1 MRRPI
6 SLAALFLAASP
17 HMASLPA
24 SAVIV
29 TCTNCSSELTQLANN
44 VQLVE
49 QLARQVELVQNAI
62 QSLENLRFNTQG
74 LSEQAFGEAL
84 AELRKVTGILGQ
96 ARSLS
101 IASADL
107 EAQFKDKFKDYDAYV
122 AANLGADGLAAK
134 YQQWSEESNSGV
146 LAVLKAA
153 REQSGQ
159 IEGSE
164 AALFQDLERQATGAE
179 GRMQALQVANQVALA
194 AARQTQK
201 LRQLMLAQLQL
212 QGQFI
217 QAQMDR
223 EAAQGAALN
232 NFLTTGRDTVKTG
245 DGKGY

>member
-1 MRRPI
+1 MNRSH
-6 SLAALFLAASP
+6 SLAALLLAALLQVAP
-17 HMASLPA
+17 PA
-24 SAVIV
+24 SALIV

-62 QSLENLRFNTQG
+62 QSLENLQLNTQG
-74 LSEQAFGEAL
+74 LGEQAFGETL

-101 IASADL
+101 IASSDL
-107 EAQFKDKFKDYDAYV
+107 ETQFKDKFKDYDAYV

-134 YQQWSEESNSGV
+134 YQQWSEETNSGV
-146 LAVLKAA
+146 LTALKAGQ
-153 REQSGQ
+153 EQSRQ

-164 AALFQDLERQATGAE
+164 ASLLEHLERQAVNAE
-179 GRMQALQVANQVALA
+179 GRMQALQVANQVGLA

-223 EAAQGAALN
+223 EAAQGAALKT
-232 NFLTTGRDTVKTG
+232 FVTTGRDTVKTG
-245 DGKGY
+245 DGKGF

>member
-1 MRRPI
+1 MNRPI
-6 SLAALFLAASP
+6 SLAVLLLAS
-17 HMASLPA
+17 SLQGAPPA
-24 SAVIV
+24 FAVIV

-44 VQLVE
+44 IQLVE

-62 QSLENLRFNTQG
+62 QSLENLQLNTQG
-74 LSEQAFGEAL
+74 LGEQAFGETL
-84 AELRKVTGILGQ
+84 AELRKVTGLLGQ

-134 YQQWSEESNSGV
+134 YQQWSEDSNSGV
-146 LAVLKAA
+146 LAALRAA
-153 REQSGQ
+153 QEQSRQ

-164 AALFQDLERQATGAE
+164 ASLLQDLERQATSAE

-201 LRQLMLAQLQL
+201 LRQLMLVQLQL

-223 EAAQGAALN
+223 EAAQGAALK
-232 NFLTTGRDTVKTG
+232 NFVTTGRDTIKTG